1 MKSTTKKLSV
11 MLLSVTML
19 GGLLAGCGSDNQAA
33 NSGKNAGSNAGSN
46 KGANQADT
54 KEATTP
60 ITFSFFSSDGNPNWN
75 KMQDDVGKVITEK
88 TGVTL
93 NAEFAVGDP
102 GQKVALIASSG
113 EYPDLISAKG
123 DVSKLVDAGAM
134 IDLTDLIDKYA
145 PNIKKVYGDQ
155 MKRLQYS
162 NEDKSIY
169 VIPTYGGVGQTS
181 FNAGGGFEL
190 QHAVV
195 KELGYPKI
203 RTVKDFENAIKA
215 YKEKHPTIDGKPT
228 IGLTLNADDWHMY
241 ISVTNPGTITTGGQA
256 SSGEYYIDPKTYKV
270 TYHYRRPEEKQYFK
284 WLNHMN
290 AIGLLDPESFVQKHD
305 QYNAKIASGRV
316 LGLIDADWDYGDGEK
331 ALKAAGKFE
340 RTYGHYPVTMSEE
353 YKDSSFQPTG
363 FLAGWGVGITTAC
376 KDPIRAIK
384 FLDYLASDEGQVL
397 INWGIEGKQYKVENG
412 KRVIPKEIQDRKTND
427 ANNFAKET
435 GIGFYGLMSAHYGDG
450 VKDPSG
456 NYYTTNFPEQVVASF
471 SDADKETLKAYG
483 ATTWKDLF
491 PKEDEF
497 ETLPWGAAWNIPIP
511 GDSDVNVLATKM
523 RDITWKRIP
532 EAILAKPEK
541 FDAIW
546 DAYQKELVD
555 AGVEKYEAGF
565 GELVKARVAL
575 WNN

>member
-1 MKSTTKKLSV
+1 MIIMQAKAKWEGTKRMKRRATKMSAV
-11 MLLSVTML
+11 LLSVTML
-19 GGLLAGCGSDNQAA
+19 GGMLAGCGGKSDSNTPAD
-33 NSGKNAGSNAGSN
+33 SGKSGT
-46 KGANQADT
+46 GANATQGAKEDT
-54 KEATTP
+54 SP
-60 ITFSFFSSDGNPNWN
+60 ITFSFFSADPNPNWN

-93 NAEFAVGDP
+93 NAEFAVGDS

-113 EYPDLISAKG
+113 NYPDLISAKG
-123 DVSKLVDAGAM
+123 DVSKMVDAGAM
-134 IDLTDLIDKYA
+134 LDLTDLIDKYA

-203 RTVKDFENAIKA
+203 RTVQDFENAIKA

-290 AIGLLDPESFVQKHD
+290 AIGLLDPESFVQKAD

-384 FLDYLASDEGQVL
+384 S
-397 INWGIEGKQYKVENG
+397 
-412 KRVIPKEIQDRKTND
+412 
-427 ANNFAKET
+427 
-435 GIGFYGLMSAHYGDG
+435 
-450 VKDPSG
+450 
-456 NYYTTNFPEQVVASF
+456 
-471 SDADKETLKAYG
+471 
-483 ATTWKDLF
+483 
-491 PKEDEF
+491 
-497 ETLPWGAAWNIPIP
+497 
-511 GDSDVNVLATKM
+511 
-523 RDITWKRIP
+523 
-532 EAILAKPEK
+532 
-541 FDAIW
+541 
-546 DAYQKELVD
+546 
-555 AGVEKYEAGF
+555 
-565 GELVKARVAL
+565 
-575 WNN
+575 